1 MPVAG
6 HCPLAPPVLLSALL
20 FGCGWL
26 TSPDVPAV
34 PALECERAVDEL
46 DVAVDFRV
54 ELPALFDEAV
64 CFVEPF
70 RCDVVD
76 FWDFGAACAVA
87 VCLPLLLPLLLPG
100 SATAEPPL
108 SEMIIRS
115 SAAITDVVVLSARA
129 RSLHGRTMEIPT
141 NPPGPHRG
149 PDIENPGHHE
159 VVPPKNSLPAVSF
172 PERSSGQTR
181 HG

>member
-1 MPVAG
+1 M
-6 HCPLAPPVLLSALL
+6 APPVLLSALL

-26 TSPDVPAV
+26 ASPDVPAV

-46 DVAVDFRV
+46 DVDVVDVRV
-54 ELPALFDEAV
+54 ELLDLFDEADF
-64 CFVEPF
+64 FVELF

-76 FWDFGAACAVA
+76 FWDFGAACVVA

-115 SAAITDVVVLSARA
+115 SAAITDVVVVSARA

-149 PDIENPGHHE
+149 PDIENSGHHE
-159 VVPPKNSLPAVSF
+159 VVPPKNSLPAVSC
-172 PERSSGQTR
+172 PERCSVQTR

>member
-1 MPVAG
+1 M
-6 HCPLAPPVLLSALL
+6 APPVLLSALL

-26 TSPDVPAV
+26 TSPDVPAL

-46 DVAVDFRV
+46 DVALVDVRV
-54 ELPALFDEAV
+54 ELPALFDEAD
-64 CFVEPF
+64 CFVELF

-115 SAAITDVVVLSARA
+115 SAAITDVVVVSARA

-141 NPPGPHRG
+141 NPPGPLRG
-149 PDIENPGHHE
+149 RI
-159 VVPPKNSLPAVSF
+159 
-172 PERSSGQTR
+172 
-181 HG
+181 